1 MTNIVLD
8 GFNGKMVP
16 AGNSEELY
24 KGIKYLIEN
33 PLERERI
40 ALSGYESVK
49 RSFSFE
55 RWKREWEDILNPYL
69 K

>member
-16 AGNSEELY
+16 AGNSEKLF

-33 PLERERI
+33 PLER
-40 ALSGYESVK
+40 SV
-49 RSFSFE
+49 
-55 RWKREWEDILNPYL
+55 
-69 K
+69 